1 MSQTVK
7 SAVRLIDAGSWR
19 RAEVGL
25 AGTVVAI
32 VALLVVPLPPLVLD
46 LLIVLSIATSLV
58 VLLVALEARKALD
71 FSVFPALLLLFTL
84 YRLALNVSSTRL
96 ILGEGQ
102 AGNVIGAFGNFVIGG
117 NYAVGVV
124 IFLILVAINFVVIT
138 KGAGR
143 VAEVAARFTLDAMPG
158 RQMSIDGD
166 LSAGLIDD
174 VEAKRRRE
182 EISAEADFYGAMDG
196 AAKFVR
202 GDAIAGLLITAINI
216 LGGLFIGVAQRGM
229 PVGRAL
235 ADYTLLT
242 VGDGLVSQIPA
253 LIVSTAAGIMVT
265 RSAGGLQ
272 MGDEVAEQL
281 SSHPRAIL
289 MAAGVLAA
297 LGLIPGLPATP
308 FFVLAA
314 LTAFAAQM
322 ADQSR
327 AEKEEALEV
336 RTDLPAAPAE
346 PENPVRELLQL
357 DRVELEV
364 GYALISLVDPK
375 NGGDLLDRISLL
387 RKQAAQ
393 EIGFLIPPVRIRD
406 NVALPP
412 DAYVVR
418 IRGAEVAR
426 GEVIPR
432 QLLALDPGGAEPI
445 EGLETVDPSFGMP
458 ARWIAQSARQ
468 NAESRGYRVVDPST
482 VIATHL
488 MEVLKRHAADLL
500 TRQDVQ
506 EMIDTLKEIYPAL
519 IDNVVP
525 ERVPLGV
532 LHRVLQRLLKERV
545 PIRDLVTILE
555 TLADV
560 AETTKDPEV
569 LTERVRQALGK
580 VIGDLYADR
589 QGRVEGITV
598 GPRLEASLMRLFS
611 PRDASAG
618 ALLDPDT
625 LTRLLAQL
633 DGISKIPGSD
643 RPIIAPPGLRVG
655 IRRLIEPV
663 LPQLPVVSLS
673 ELPTQLTV
681 NAVAPWELPDAA

>member
-1 MSQTVK
+1 M
-7 SAVRLIDAGSWR
+7 IDQGSWKH
-19 RAEVGL
+19 AEVGL
-25 AGTVVAI
+25 AGAVVAI
-32 VALLVVPLPPLVLD
+32 IALLVVPLPPVVLD
-46 LLIVLSIATSLV
+46 LLLVLSIAASLV
-58 VLLVALEARKALD
+58 VLLVALETRRALD
-71 FSVFPALLLLFTL
+71 FSVFPAMLLLFTL

-96 ILGEGQ
+96 ILGRGE
-102 AGNVIGAFGNFVIGG
+102 AGKVIDAFGNFVIGG

-124 IFLILVAINFVVIT
+124 IFLILIAINFVVIT

-182 EISAEADFYGAMDG
+182 EISREADFYGAMDG

-216 LGGLFIGVAQRGM
+216 VGGLFIGVAQRGM

-235 ADYTLLT
+235 TEYTLLT
-242 VGDGLVSQIPA
+242 VGDGLVSQVPA

-272 MGDEVAEQL
+272 MGDEVADQL
-281 SSHPRAIL
+281 STHPNAIW
-289 MAAGVLAA
+289 MAAGVLAVM
-297 LGLIPGLPATP
+297 GLIPGLPTLP
-308 FFVLAA
+308 FFALAGG
-314 LTAFAAQM
+314 TAAVARLAQERRSDKEKAAQVG
-322 ADQSR
+322 Q
-327 AEKEEALEV
+327 EKK
-336 RTDLPAAPAE
+336 PAKTE

-375 NGGDLLDRISLL
+375 SGGDLLDRISLL

-406 NVALPP
+406 NVSLPP
-412 DAYVVR
+412 DGYAVR

-426 GEVIPR
+426 GEVMPR
-432 QLLALDPGGAEPI
+432 QLLALDTGNASPI
-445 EGLETVDPSFGMP
+445 EGVETIDPSFGLP
-458 ARWIAQSARQ
+458 ARWIAPSARQ
-468 NAESRGYRVVDPST
+468 TAELRGYTVVEPST
-482 VIATHL
+482 VVATHL
-488 MEVLKRHAADLL
+488 MEILKRHASDLL

-506 EMIDTLKEIYPAL
+506 EMVDTLKELYPAL
-519 IDNVVP
+519 VENVVP
-525 ERVPLGV
+525 ERVPLGT
-532 LHRVLQRLLKERV
+532 LHRVLQRLLRERV

-555 TLADV
+555 TLADA
-560 AETTKDPEV
+560 AEVSKDPEI
-569 LTERVRQALGK
+569 LTERVRYALAK
-580 VIGDLYADR
+580 VIGDQYADEK
-589 QGRVEGITV
+589 GRVRGITV

-611 PRDASAG
+611 PRDGNAG

-625 LTRLLAQL
+625 LTRLLSQL
-633 DGISKIPGSD
+633 DRLARTPGGD
-643 RPIIAPPGLRVG
+643 HPLIAPPGLRVG

-663 LPQLPVVSLS
+663 LPQVPVVSLS
-673 ELPTQLTV
+673 ELPPQLTV
-681 NAVAPWELPDAA
+681 NSIATWELPDAA